1 MNGNHLV
8 IKKGAVFA
16 YRLYDIAHEIDLKKA
31 QSALESQGGSQ
42 QVRRYQLQKDPLR
55 TVIMRE
61 LPLTLSGDEE
71 TIKIKLKDGE
81 RELKATVEV
90 KLWDYGVMS
99 FSYRINLTENLSWK
113 NLVLLGS
120 ILDSDSVIDELSV
133 RKRDELVARLQSNQS
148 LKSPHTHQVFEDYTT
163 FLIEELEG
171 VEKTKKKI
179 TPAATEGNS
188 NPKPEI
194 VEELVPVK
202 IRDPKEILNY
212 NCIAELLLAE
222 PTRALS
228 ETTRK
233 SIQSNYSQYTQ
244 KDLIILDWNTALV
257 MDFTKEKEYQD
268 YVDLIEFSLAQLLEL
283 RIYDQLLDEQLDD
296 LYNSMEQKQF
306 AQVTNFYSQMSD
318 ESGRLFME
326 FSDFFEK
333 LDNSIKTVGDFYL
346 AKVLRSADKRFGFDD
361 LKKSMS
367 RKIDALREIS
377 SMCQDKV
384 DSLVDEQRNKLSEHN
399 TQVTHRMELIV
410 IGLIAIEVIP
420 TVYKHSHDVINWIQ
434 QAWNWVSNL
443 F

>member
-1 MNGNHLV
+1 MTGNNLV

-16 YRLYDIAHEIDLKKA
+16 YRLYDVAHEIDLKKA
-31 QSALESQGGSQ
+31 QAVLEAKGSQ

-61 LPLTLSGDEE
+61 FPLTLTGDEE
-71 TIKIKLKDGE
+71 TIKIKLKDGD

-99 FSYRINLTENLSWK
+99 FCYRINLTENLSWK

-133 RKRDELVARLQSNQS
+133 KKRDELVARLQSNQS

-163 FLIEELEG
+163 YLIEEIES
-171 VEKTKKKI
+171 VDKVKKKGK
-179 TPAATEGNS
+179 PDAATEGTS
-188 NPKPEI
+188 KTEPT
-194 VEELVPVK
+194 EEVVVK
-202 IRDPKEILNY
+202 IRDPKEILTY
-212 NCIAELLLAE
+212 NCVAELLLAE

-244 KDLIILDWNTALV
+244 KDLIVLDWNSALV

-283 RIYDQLLDEQLDD
+283 RIYDQLLDQQLDE
-296 LYNSMEQKQF
+296 LYNSMELKHF

-318 ESGRLFME
+318 ESGRLYME

-346 AKVLRSADKRFGFDD
+346 AKVLRSADKRFGFEE

-367 RKIDALREIS
+367 RKIDALRELS

-384 DSLVDEQRNKLSEHN
+384 DSLVEEQRNKLSEHHIK
-399 TQVTHRMELIV
+399 VGHRMELIV
-410 IGLIAIEVIP
+410 IILIAIEVIP
-420 TVYKHSHDVINWIQ
+420 AVYSHTNDIV
-434 QAWNWVSNL
+434 AWGQRVWTWFANL

>member
-1 MNGNHLV
+1 MTGNNLV

-16 YRLYDIAHEIDLKKA
+16 YRLYDVAHEIDLKKA
-31 QSALESQGGSQ
+31 QAALEAQGSQ

-61 LPLTLSGDEE
+61 LPLTLTGDEE

-81 RELKATVEV
+81 RELKASVEV

-99 FSYRINLTENLSWK
+99 FCYRINLTENLSWK

-133 RKRDELVARLQSNQS
+133 KKRDELVTRLQSNQS
-148 LKSPHTHQVFEDYTT
+148 LKSPLTHPVFEDYTT
-163 FLIEELEG
+163 YLIEELET
-171 VEKTKKKI
+171 VEKRKKKF
-179 TPAATEGNS
+179 TPEATAE
-188 NPKPEI
+188 NPEPK
-194 VEELVPVK
+194 EETIEETVSVK
-202 IRDPKEILNY
+202 IRDPKEILTY
-212 NCIAELLLAE
+212 NCVAELLLAE

-244 KDLIILDWNTALV
+244 KDFIILDWNTALV

-283 RIYDQLLDEQLDD
+283 RIYDQLLDEQLDA
-296 LYNSMEQKQF
+296 LYTSMENKHF

-318 ESGRLFME
+318 ESGRLYME

-346 AKVLRSADKRFGFDD
+346 AKVLRSADKRFGFEE

-367 RKIDALREIS
+367 RKIDALRELS

-384 DSLVDEQRNKLSEHN
+384 DSLVDEQRNKLSEHHIR
-399 TQVTHRMELIV
+399 VGHRMELI
-410 IGLIAIEVIP
+410 IIILIAIEVIP
-420 TVYKHSHDVINWIQ
+420 VVYNHLHDVLKWLSVPFNWF
-434 QAWNWVSNL
+434 VNL

>member
-1 MNGNHLV
+1 MSGNNLV

-31 QSALESQGGSQ
+31 QIALEAQGSQ
-42 QVRRYQLQKDPLR
+42 SVRRYQLQKDPLR

-61 LPLTLSGDEE
+61 LPLTLSGGEE
-71 TIKIKLKDGE
+71 IIKIKLKDGE
-81 RELKATVEV
+81 RELKAQVEV
-90 KLWDYGVMS
+90 KLWNYGVMS
-99 FSYRINLTENLSWK
+99 FSYRINLTDNLSWK

-120 ILDSDSVIDELSV
+120 ILDSDSVIDELSIK
-133 RKRDELVARLQSNQS
+133 KRDELVERLKSNQS
-148 LKSPHTHQVFEDYTT
+148 LKSPLNHKVFEDYTT
-163 FLIEELEG
+163 FLIEELESM
-171 VEKTKKKI
+171 EKTKKKV
-179 TPAATEGNS
+179 TTTLEDGKTKTEM
-188 NPKPEI
+188 
-194 VEELVPVK
+194 VEELNPVK
-202 IRDPKEILNY
+202 IRDPKEILSY
-212 NCIAELLLAE
+212 NCVAELLLAE

-244 KDLIILDWNTALV
+244 KDLIVLDWNTALV

-283 RIYDQLLDEQLDD
+283 RIYDQRLDEQLDE
-296 LYNSMEQKQF
+296 LYNSMENKKYAQF
-306 AQVTNFYSQMSD
+306 TDFYSQMSD
-318 ESGRLFME
+318 ESGRLYME

-346 AKVLRSADKRFGFDD
+346 AKVLKSADKRFGFEE
-361 LKKSMS
+361 LKRTMS

-384 DSLVDEQRNKLSEHN
+384 DSYVDEQRNQLSEKHVK
-399 TQVTHRMELIV
+399 TSHRMELI
-410 IGLIAIEVIP
+410 IIALIAVEVIP
-420 TVYKHSHDVINWIQ
+420 LLYTNYGLIIAEFQKIGNWFL
-434 QAWNWVSNL
+434 NL